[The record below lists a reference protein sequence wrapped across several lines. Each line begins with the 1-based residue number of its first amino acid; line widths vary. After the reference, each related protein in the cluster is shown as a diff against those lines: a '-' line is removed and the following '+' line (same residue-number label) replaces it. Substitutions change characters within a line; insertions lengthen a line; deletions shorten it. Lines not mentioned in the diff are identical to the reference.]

1 MTARRSWSDSVKLA
15 AVAVLL
21 GALVVVFMLRAPA
34 HPLVG
39 YGPSV
44 EFRSHRIRI
53 LPSYAILNDVFQAVV
68 LQQLRVFLV
77 SDAFEHHVSAPRSVP
92 ARDVTPT
99 LRC

>member
-1 MTARRSWSDSVKLA
+1 MTARCSWSDSVKLA

-21 GALVVVFMLRAPA
+21 GALVGVFLLRAPA

-44 EFRSHRIRI
+44 EFRSHRLRI
-53 LPSYAILNDVFQAVV
+53 LPSSAIVNDVFQPVV
-68 LQQLRVFLV
+68 PQQFQVFLV
-77 SDAFEHHVSAPRSVP
+77 SDPFEHHVSATVP
-92 ARDVTPT
+92 VPVRDFTPT